1 METEI
6 KWDELLAVATSSL
19 RQSTRSV
26 KDGDEARFG
35 ARILR
40 TDSWDQFY
48 EMVRTK
54 KSSYAVPLYVLIPP
68 GVMKLLFYTLKD
80 TDLIKSTASASDVLA
95 EVIVD
100 YCRLLNE
107 GRQQN
112 ENNGQIN
119 SSSSDGVSEE
129 SVVEQVLPD
138 SDRRDS
144 RSEEVGPDGSGIS
157 GS

>member
-6 KWDELLAVATSSL
+6 KWDELLAVANSSL

-107 GRQQN
+107 GRQN

-119 SSSSDGVSEE
+119 SSSSDGMPEE
-129 SVVEQVLPD
+129 SVVEQVLPYVNG
-138 SDRRDS
+138 RDS
-144 RSEEVGPDGSGIS
+144 GSEEVGSDGSGIG